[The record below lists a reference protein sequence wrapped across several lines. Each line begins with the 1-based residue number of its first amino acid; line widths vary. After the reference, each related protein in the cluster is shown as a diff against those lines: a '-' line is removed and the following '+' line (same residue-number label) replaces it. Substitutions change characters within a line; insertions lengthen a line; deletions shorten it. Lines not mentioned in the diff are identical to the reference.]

1 MALHGL
7 PGNSMADPNSNTK
20 LAASG
25 CKLRPMLR
33 IRLLDRYVF
42 REILGPVLLGLLV
55 FTFML
60 LIDTIFDLAEIIIKR
75 DVPALL
81 VGRLLVLSLPYI
93 VVLTIPMA
101 FLFGILLSIGRLS
114 ADSELVAIRASGV
127 SLFSLYRPISVLA
140 LILAAINCFLMV
152 AVLPW
157 GNTAQQD
164 LQLEIFMRSVNK
176 EVEPGVF
183 YEELEDK
190 ILYVADEVD
199 GRWQGVF
206 LTDSILSPH
215 HVVTVA
221 QYGSVRV
228 EGTGNH
234 VALRLQG
241 AAEHEMDIGEPLD
254 SATRQHSALELFLE
268 DDAVKNQRQYRA
280 AKDVRTLDL
289 AGLRDRYNDPEQS
302 ETNRRLALV
311 ELHKKFA
318 IPAACLVFGLFGVPL
333 GFNNQRGNRS
343 SGFAISLVIILV
355 YHVLLSN
362 GETAAAQGK
371 VPVWLAMWGAN
382 ILFVVVGLFLLW
394 RRNRDKSLL
403 LGRFDRWF
411 RERLWGRLRVFAR
424 LRQRRQYIRRSRRRD
439 RQLARMAYD
448 GQREEGTGDSGGPGA
463 EDLTE
468 GESDPG
474 GRRLLLRLERPRL
487 RFPNIFDRYLL
498 TLFTRIFCLVVLSG
512 VTLYVVANFADTVDE
527 VLENDISSAVVVDY
541 YKFMSFRI
549 FNQLAPIVVLLT
561 TLISFGVLSKSNEV
575 TAAKA
580 VGMSLYRLAAPVVV
594 AAALLV
600 GLNALLESSVLPYS
614 NAKTEELKAVIRG
627 EDARSRRTFRRANE
641 QWLYGEGGYIYHY
654 RSFDEERLILQNLH
668 IFRFAYAP
676 FRLTGRLYAQ
686 EAAYRDGAWVVA
698 EAWAKS
704 FENNQLQSTQVFDK
718 QTKIDLPEEPQF
730 FSTEIKSP
738 LQMNRQ
744 ELSAYVTTLKSSGQE
759 IPELEVQLHSKLSG
773 PASSLVMAFVAL
785 PFAFRMGRRGALY
798 GIGVAIAIGMAFYA
812 TNALFSTLGEAG
824 ALPAM
829 LAVWAP
835 NVLFTSFSLYLFL
848 GVRS

>member
-1 MALHGL
+1 MTQPLVL
-7 PGNSMADPNSNTK
+7 SEPRPPGSSSLLSAKAD
-20 LAASG
+20 LRG
-25 CKLRPMLR
+25 KLRWMFR

-81 VGRLLVLSLPYI
+81 VGRLLLLSLPYI

-152 AVLPW
+152 SVLPW

-190 ILYVADEVD
+190 ILYVTDEVD

-206 LTDSILSPH
+206 LTDSILGPH
-215 HVVTVA
+215 HVVTVS

-228 EGTGNH
+228 EGSGDN

-241 AAEHEMDIGEPLD
+241 AVEHEMNVGQPLD

-268 DDAVKNQRQYRA
+268 DGAVKNQRQYRA

-289 AGLRDRYNDPEQS
+289 AGLRKRSRDPEQS

-311 ELHKKFA
+311 EIHKKFA

-371 VPVWLAMWGAN
+371 MPVWLAMWGAN
-382 ILFVVVGLFLLW
+382 ILFVVIGLFLLW

-411 RERLWGRLRVFAR
+411 REHLWGRLRVFAR
-424 LRQRRQYIRRSRRRD
+424 LRQRRQYVRRSRRRD
-439 RQLARMAYD
+439 RQLARSDRGHDERPVEHPDAAAEPGEDEAD
-448 GQREEGTGDSGGPGA
+448 GSK
-463 EDLTE
+463 
-468 GESDPG
+468 
-474 GRRLLLRLERPRL
+474 RLLLRLERPRL

-498 TLFTRIFCLVVLSG
+498 ILFTRIFCLVVLSG
-512 VTLYVVANFADTVDE
+512 LTLYVVANFADTVDDI
-527 VLENDISSAVVVDY
+527 LENDISSSTVVDY

-561 TLISFGVLSKSNEV
+561 TLISFGVLSKANEV

-614 NAKTEELKAVIRG
+614 NAKTEEIKAIIKG
-627 EDARSRRTFRRANE
+627 DDPRSRRTFRRANE

-654 RSFDEERLILQNLH
+654 RNFDEERLILQNLH
-668 IFRFAYAP
+668 VFRLDDAP

-686 EAAYRDGAWVVA
+686 EAAYRDGAWVVSD
-698 EAWAKS
+698 AWAKS
-704 FENNQLQSTQVFDK
+704 FENNEALSTQVFDK
-718 QTKIDLPEEPQF
+718 QTRIDLPEDPSF

-744 ELSAYVTTLKSSGQE
+744 ELASYVETLKSSGQD

-798 GIGVAIAIGMAFYA
+798 GIGIAIAIGMAFYA

-835 NVLFTSFSLYLFL
+835 NVLFASLSLYLFL

>member
-1 MALHGL
+1 
-7 PGNSMADPNSNTK
+7 
-20 LAASG
+20 
-25 CKLRPMLR
+25 MLR

-42 REILGPVLLGLLV
+42 REILGPVLLGLAV

-60 LIDTIFDLAEIIIKR
+60 LIDTMFDLAEIIIKR
-75 DVPALL
+75 DVPAIL
-81 VGRLLVLSLPYI
+81 VGRLLLLSLPYI

-114 ADSELVAIRASGV
+114 ADSELVAIRASGI

-140 LILAAINCFLMV
+140 VILASINCYLMIS
-152 AVLPW
+152 VLPW

-176 EVEPGVF
+176 EVQPGVF

-190 ILYVADEVD
+190 ILYVADEVED
-199 GRWQGVF
+199 RWQGVF
-206 LTDSILSPH
+206 LTDSILEPH

-228 EGTGNH
+228 EGTGSN
-234 VALRLQG
+234 VALTLQG
-241 AAEHEMDIGEPLD
+241 AVEHEMDIGEPLD
-254 SATRQHSALELFLE
+254 SATRRHAALELFLE
-268 DDAVKNQRQYRA
+268 DEAVKNQRQYRA
-280 AKDVRTLDL
+280 SKNVRALDL
-289 AGLRDRYNDPEQS
+289 RGLRQRYLDPDQS
-302 ETNRRLALV
+302 DVNRRLALV
-311 ELHKKFA
+311 EIHKKFA

-355 YHVLLSN
+355 YHVILSN

-382 ILFVVVGLFLLW
+382 MLFVMLGLFLLW

-411 RERLWGRLRVFAR
+411 REHLWGRLRVFAR
-424 LRQRRQYIRRSRRRD
+424 LRQLRQHRRRARRRD
-439 RQLARMAYD
+439 RRLAKMASTNGPVD
-448 GQREEGTGDSGGPGA
+448 FVSDSADRSVDEPDPA
-463 EDLTE
+463 
-468 GESDPG
+468 ESD
-474 GRRLLLRLERPRL
+474 GRRLVLRVERPRL

-498 TLFTRIFCLVVLSG
+498 VLFGRIFFLVVLAG
-512 VTLYVVANFADTVDE
+512 LTLYVVANFADTVDD
-527 VLENDISSAVVVDY
+527 VLENQISSSVVVDY

-561 TLISFGVLSKSNEV
+561 TLISFGVLSRANEV

-580 VGMSLYRLAAPVVV
+580 VGMSLYRLAAPVIV

-614 NAKTEELKAVIRG
+614 NAKTEELRAVIRG

-641 QWLYGEGGYIYHY
+641 QWLYGDGGYIYHY
-654 RSFDEERLILQNLH
+654 TSFDETREILQNLH
-668 IFRFAYAP
+668 IFRLSYAP
-676 FRLTGRLYAQ
+676 FRLTGRLFAR
-686 EAAYRDGAWVVA
+686 EAAYRDGEWIVSS
-698 EAWAKS
+698 AWAKS
-704 FENNQLQSTQVFDK
+704 FEGSEAVSTQLFDEP
-718 QTKIDLPEEPQF
+718 TRIDLPEEPAF
-730 FSTEIKSP
+730 FSTEVKSP
-738 LQMNRQ
+738 QQMNRQ
-744 ELSAYVTTLKSSGQE
+744 QLASYVETLRSSGQDV
-759 IPELEVQLHSKLSG
+759 PDLEVQLHSKISG

-812 TNALFSTLGEAG
+812 TSALFSTLGEAG
-824 ALPAM
+824 ALPAL

-835 NVLFTSFSLYLFL
+835 NVLFSSFSLYLFL
-848 GVRS
+848 GVRT